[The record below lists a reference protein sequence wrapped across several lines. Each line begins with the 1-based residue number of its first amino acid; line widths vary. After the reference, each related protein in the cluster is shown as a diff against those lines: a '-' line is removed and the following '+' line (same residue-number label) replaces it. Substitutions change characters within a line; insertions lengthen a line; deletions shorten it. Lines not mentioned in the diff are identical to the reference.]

1 MNKVVIAS
9 DSFKGTLTSSE
20 VADSVA
26 KAVRAV
32 FPDCEVV
39 KLKVADGGEGTS
51 DAIISAKAGRL
62 VSLDVSDPL
71 GRTIQSS
78 YYILDDGTAL
88 IEMSKASGLTLLSPD
103 ERNPLKTS
111 TFGTGQMIANALTSG
126 CRRFLVGIGGSATND
141 AGIGMLSAL
150 GFRFLNNQ
158 GQAVSPNGGSLSEI
172 TSIDSASVLEG
183 LSESEFTV
191 ACDVASP
198 LYGPA
203 GAAFVFAPQKGAD
216 ADMVRTL
223 DSGLRHFAEVA
234 DYDAG
239 FAGAGAAGG
248 LGYAFKAFLNAKM
261 VRGID
266 MVLDAVGFDKT
277 VQGADLVITGE
288 GRYDGQTQAGKA
300 VYGIKSRASLHGVP
314 VLVVAGSVE
323 TPSEDVV
330 CASSDG
336 AFASADDIEKTVIKV
351 LEWRKNLKSL
361 A

>member
-51 DAIISAKAGRL
+51 DAIISAKAVRL

-172 TSIDSASVLEG
+172 ASIDSASVLEG

>member
-51 DAIISAKAGRL
+51 DAIISAKTGRL

-172 TSIDSASVLEG
+172 ASIDSASVLEG

-248 LGYAFKAFLNAKM
+248 LGYAFKAFLNARM

>member
-32 FPDCEVV
+32 FPDCEVL

-158 GQAVSPNGGSLSEI
+158 GQDVSPNGGSLSEI
-172 TSIDSASVLEG
+172 ASIDSASVLEG

-248 LGYAFKAFLNAKM
+248 LGYAFKAFLNARM

>member
-172 TSIDSASVLEG
+172 ASIDSASVLEG

-248 LGYAFKAFLNAKM
+248 LGYAFKAFLNARM

>member
-172 TSIDSASVLEG
+172 ASIDSASVLEG

-248 LGYAFKAFLNAKM
+248 LGYAFKAFLNARM

-336 AFASADDIEKTVIKV
+336 AFASADDI
-351 LEWRKNLKSL
+351 
-361 A
+361 

>member
-172 TSIDSASVLEG
+172 ASIDSASVLEG

-198 LYGPA
+198 FYGPA

-248 LGYAFKAFLNAKM
+248 LGYAFKAFLNARM

>member
-1 MNKVVIAS
+1 M
-9 DSFKGTLTSSE
+9 
-20 VADSVA
+20 
-26 KAVRAV
+26 
-32 FPDCEVV
+32 
-39 KLKVADGGEGTS
+39 
-51 DAIISAKAGRL
+51 
-62 VSLDVSDPL
+62 
-71 GRTIQSS
+71 
-78 YYILDDGTAL
+78 
-88 IEMSKASGLTLLSPD
+88 
-103 ERNPLKTS
+103 
-111 TFGTGQMIANALTSG
+111 
-126 CRRFLVGIGGSATND
+126 
-141 AGIGMLSAL
+141 
-150 GFRFLNNQ
+150 
-158 GQAVSPNGGSLSEI
+158 
-172 TSIDSASVLEG
+172 LEG

-248 LGYAFKAFLNAKM
+248 LGYAFKAFLNARM